1 MSPFIPRSQQE
12 ITDALLALQN
22 SDPVVQAGLL
32 PTDLNEGSLERAHI
46 EAQALLLE
54 ESDQRFAQALV
65 YGISESCYRAFGFS
79 LLPPKKAIGGVL
91 FSTFVPSVAGITIPA
106 GAQVIG
112 PSGVIFETTA
122 AGAIGVGE
130 MVSAA
135 VPIRCLVAGTA
146 GNVPQESITKLV
158 SPIAG
163 IDMVVNPSRTAG
175 GSETESSDA
184 RSVRFAAFLRT
195 LVRGTKEALE
205 FAALSA
211 SPQVRDAR
219 AIEPFMLDP
228 RPDGVPFSGLVW
240 LFVDDGT
247 DSATLD
253 PGVESEVTKLV
264 EGYVDGSSVPVPGY
278 KAAGTR
284 VEVRK
289 VGVIP
294 VYCRASIS
302 LRPGGVSRWGEI
314 QASLT
319 AAASEYFERLRIGE
333 KASYQNLITFLSSA
347 DSDISEVDLA
357 FWTDAGAPPYYSAP
371 LSAEDLAFYN
381 PSDVSTVGARGM
393 LFQGAGLGPSGSAV
407 TYPEWRLG

>member
-1 MSPFIPRSQQE
+1 LSPFVPRSQQE
-12 ITDALLALQN
+12 ITDALLALQS

-65 YGISESCYRAFGFS
+65 AGISESCYRAFGFS
-79 LLPPKKAIGGVL
+79 LLPPKKAIGGVV
-91 FSTFVPSVAGITIPA
+91 FSTFVPSVAGITIPI

-122 AGAIGVGE
+122 AGSIGVGE
-130 MVSAA
+130 MDSDP
-135 VPIRCLVAGTA
+135 VPIRCLTAGTS
-146 GNVPQESITKLV
+146 GNVAQESITKLV

-175 GSETESSDA
+175 GATTESSDA
-184 RSVRFAAFLRT
+184 RAVRFAAFLRT
-195 LVRGTKEALE
+195 LVRGTKEALA

-211 SPQVRDAR
+211 SAQVRDAR
-219 AIEPFMLDP
+219 AIEPFLLDP
-228 RPDGVPFSGLVW
+228 RPEGVPFSGLVW

-247 DSATLD
+247 DSPTLD
-253 PGVESEVTKLV
+253 PGVASEVTNLV
-264 EGYVDGSSVPVPGY
+264 EGFVDGSSIPVPGY
-278 KAAGTR
+278 KAAGTK

-289 VGVIP
+289 VVLTP
-294 VYCRASIS
+294 VYCRATIT
-302 LRPGGVSRWGEI
+302 LRPGGVARWTEI
-314 QASLT
+314 QAALST
-319 AAASEYFERLRIGE
+319 AAGEYFERLRIGE
-333 KASYQNLITFLSSA
+333 KSSYQNLITFLSAA
-347 DSDISEVDLA
+347 DAEISEVDLA
-357 FWTDAGAPPYYSAP
+357 FWVDALNPPFYSSP
-371 LSAEDLAFYN
+371 LSAEDLTFYN
-381 PSDVSTVGARGM
+381 PADPSTVGARGM